1 MTLRDKFLPYVDCI
15 YPIDG
20 FENKEWGIRNAKQ
33 CEQIA
38 DDYAIEFA
46 EWLNTLEAKYL
57 IEDLKII
64 GELNKNPKTSELL
77 VIFKKEKG
85 L

>member
-1 MTLRDKFLPYVDCI
+1 MTLRDKFGEVYI
-15 YPIDG
+15 EKG
-20 FENKEWGIRNAKQ
+20 MAKQ

-38 DDYAIEFA
+38 DDYAIEFV

-64 GELNKNPKTSELL
+64 GELNKNPKTKELL
-77 VIFKKEKG
+77 EIFKKEKN

>member
-1 MTLRDKFLPYVDCI
+1 MTLNEKFDKAT
-15 YPIDG
+15 DG
-20 FENKEWGIRNAKQ
+20 WIVSHA

-46 EWLNTLEAKYL
+46 EWILKRCLSPSNDGLYIDYDGDKSQVSIKQLLE
-57 IEDLKII
+57 
-64 GELNKNPKTSELL
+64 
-77 VIFKKEKG
+77 IFKKEKG

>member
-1 MTLRDKFLPYVDCI
+1 MKLKEKFERYVLEKDFFGDNVQEKYTI
-15 YPIDG
+15 G
-20 FENKEWGIRNAKQ
+20 
-33 CEQIA
+33 CEKIA
-38 DDYAIEFA
+38 DNYAIDFA

-64 GELNKNPKTSELL
+64 GELNKNPKTKELL
-77 VIFKKEKG
+77 EIFKKEKG